1 MNKIAF
7 LYLTID
13 NPNKTIDYLIKN
25 KNNIYIHPKNEIDK
39 KYEKYIINKVI
50 DTNWGTWSLIEA
62 TINLLKSALKNVDND
77 YFILCSG
84 DSYLLRKKFDYHG
97 LSCFDFVKKQD
108 NYYKSAQ
115 WWILNK
121 QDAIIIVKTIN
132 KYKYLKNI
140 KFDGAIDEYYF
151 LTVLMNENKN
161 YKYNQFESIYKR
173 WFKIAITKHP
183 VIFNKV
189 TAYDLQDIKKENSIF
204 IRKVLPT
211 FKLKEYQVRKEL
223 YVLLIGTDSINLD
236 YFINNNVDLII
247 FSCID
252 IKDIDKRLLD
262 KCICIFQIIFKFY
275 YLCILDLYI
284 NYKDYLKQW
293 TNVYFINETF
303 KFDKIKI
310 LDKLVELPIK
320 NEYNKK
326 IFYTIFDKNNK
337 SYFLKFSK

>member
-25 KNNIYIHPKNEIDK
+25 KYNIYIHPKNELDN
-39 KYEKYIINKVI
+39 KYKKYIINKIVN
-50 DTNWGTWSLIEA
+50 TEWGTWSLVEA
-62 TINLLKSALKNVDND
+62 SINLLKSALKNVDND
-77 YFILCSG
+77 YFFLCSG
-84 DSYLLRKKFDYHG
+84 DSYLLNKKFNYYG

-108 NYYKSAQ
+108 NYYKTSQ

-121 QDAIIIVKTIN
+121 TDAITIVTTIN
-132 KYKYLKNI
+132 KYKYLKDI

-161 YKYNQFESIYKR
+161 YKYNNFESIYKR
-173 WFKIAITKHP
+173 WLQIAVTQHP
-183 VIFNKV
+183 IIFNKL
-189 TAYDLQDIKKENSIF
+189 TRYDLDDIKKRKSIF
-204 IRKVLPT
+204 IRKVSSI
-211 FKLKEYQVRKEL
+211 FKIKEYKVKKDL
-223 YVLLIGTDSINLD
+223 YVLLIGTESNNLE
-236 YFINNNVDLII
+236 YYINNDIDLII

-252 IKDIDKRLLD
+252 IKYIDKRLLD

-320 NEYNKK
+320 SEYNKK
-326 IFYTIFDKNNK
+326 IFYTLFDKNNK
-337 SYFLKFSK
+337 SYFLKF